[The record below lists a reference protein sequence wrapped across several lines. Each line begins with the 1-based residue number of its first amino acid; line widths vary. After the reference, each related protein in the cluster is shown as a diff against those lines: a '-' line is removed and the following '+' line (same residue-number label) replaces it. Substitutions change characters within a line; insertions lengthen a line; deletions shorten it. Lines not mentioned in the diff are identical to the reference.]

1 LATQQ
6 QPAGARATAASSAQ
20 RGAAML
26 ASPRD
31 VVVTSRSR
39 GGGARGDACAP
50 PSPSLRACLAT
61 LAAAT
66 AAHAHAHTHA
76 HAAHRAAPAAA
87 EGTNKGPPLTAAA
100 AAARPLA
107 AAAPPSVI
115 DLTRDTDD
123 DDAVVNSG
131 AARAAPAAPAAATS
145 EVVDLT
151 AWALDAAA
159 EDAAARDIV
168 AAERRGIAA
177 FLASPAGAGLRV
189 VAVAANPHAAPG
201 CALYK
206 RFARARALCA
216 DASVALVFHGT
227 PSANVGSICAR
238 GLDPARRQRMALGPG
253 DYFGRTAA
261 VSLAYCGGAEA
272 VAESGGGGGGG
283 GRGGGERRTRQL
295 IVFALLTD
303 VSGVTAAT
311 HSVLVVHATAHQLVR
326 ARACVRVVRCCV
338 RRIRAH
344 SHAHASRVRALCV
357 CCSRCLW

>member
-1 LATQQ
+1 
-6 QPAGARATAASSAQ
+6 
-20 RGAAML
+20 ML

-39 GGGARGDACAP
+39 GGGARGDACAV
-50 PSPSLRACLAT
+50 PSPPPLRACLAT

-66 AAHAHAHTHA
+66 AAHAHAQAHA
-76 HAAHRAAPAAA
+76 HAPATAHRAAA
-87 EGTNKGPPLTAAA
+87 EGTNKGPLATATA
-100 AAARPLA
+100 AAARP

-123 DDAVVNSG
+123 DDDAVVNSG
-131 AARAAPAAPAAATS
+131 AAPAAPAAPAATS
-145 EVVDLT
+145 EVIDLT
-151 AWALDAAA
+151 SWALDAA
-159 EDAAARDIV
+159 EEAAARDVV

-189 VAVAANPHAAPG
+189 VAVGENPHAAPG
-201 CALYK
+201 GALYR
-206 RFARARALCA
+206 RFARARAVCA

-261 VSLAYCGGAEA
+261 VSLAYCGSTEA
-272 VAESGGGGGGG
+272 VAESGGGGGSGG
-283 GRGGGERRTRQL
+283 GRERRTRQL
-295 IVFALLTD
+295 IVFAVLTD

-326 ARACVRVVRCCV
+326 VRVRACVRACV
-338 RRIRAH
+338 RAPH
-344 SHAHASRVRALCV
+344 
-357 CCSRCLW
+357 